1 MRARKQLSN
10 GFYRVAVF
18 ERSLCVVCL
27 LLCFSELLIP
37 HHDDDNVQ
45 ALCFCPGWPGKGSTK
60 GKQQILQQ
68 IQLNPESKSSKSENE
83 RPPGNL
89 QSEQIH
95 IKKCGMLFGI
105 RD

>member
-60 GKQQILQQ
+60 GKQHILQQ
-68 IQLNPESKSSKSENE
+68 IQLNPESKLSKSANE
-83 RPPGNL
+83 RPPTSR

-95 IKKCGMLFGI
+95 IKVWDMLFKC
-105 RD
+105 